1 MLTVRRIYL
10 YLVAAISL
18 VTVSWSVIGLARL
31 IISEGIGQGQII
43 GLASLLAVIIVGLP
57 IYLFHWL
64 MAQRL
69 VARSPEEAE
78 SPIRQLYFYVIMT
91 AAAAPIISNVYRL
104 FDNALLALVG
114 GIRADYYPYDLSA
127 AEHLIAILIWIV
139 VWIYNWRF
147 ARPLSDRRLES
158 TLVINLGIR
167 RVYLLIFSL
176 GGLVMTTWGAVGLLQ
191 MLMQLS
197 TGVNWRT
204 PVANFS
210 AQLLV
215 GTVVWVAHWMLLQ
228 RDFSSGHPVEE
239 RSVLRKIY
247 LYL

>member
-1 MLTVRRIYL
+1 
-10 YLVAAISL
+10 
-18 VTVSWSVIGLARL
+18 
-31 IISEGIGQGQII
+31 
-43 GLASLLAVIIVGLP
+43 
-57 IYLFHWL
+57 
-64 MAQRL
+64 
-69 VARSPEEAE
+69 
-78 SPIRQLYFYVIMT
+78 MT

-104 FDNALLALVG
+104 FDNGLLALVG

-127 AEHLIAILIWIV
+127 AEYLITILILAV
-139 VWIYNWRF
+139 VWIYNWRL
-147 ARPLSDRRLES
+147 AGPLSDRRLES

-191 MLMQLS
+191 TLMQLS